1 MTLRPF
7 TRYALLLI
15 TFSALFHIHAQPL
28 PAVADCNVAT
38 VADSNS
44 MLRPTDYPSALRQRV
59 DSLLV
64 LPLLE
69 HSQLGLCI
77 YDLTADSLLLDCGR
91 QQCLRPASCQKLIT
105 AAAAIETLGSD
116 YRLSTTLLINPSD
129 SSLIIRAGFDPL
141 FGADDMHAFADA
153 VRQAGITTLKAP
165 VILDC
170 SIKDTLRMGWGWCWD
185 DDNPPLSALLYNG
198 RNTFLSHLR
207 TALADVGIPTPDSTF
222 YVRYATAPP
231 KAQPIAVRTHTL
243 QQVLQPMLKRSDN
256 LMAEAVFYHL
266 AAHAG
271 KPFAGRK
278 EATDVI
284 TAFVHRALPQAQ
296 HFQIADGSGLSLYN
310 YTTPEILVAV
320 LRRTWHDSNL
330 YTTLLP
336 ALPIMGKDGTLRR
349 RCHGQS
355 AQHRIWAKTGT
366 VEGVSTLA
374 GYAMA
379 PNGHQL
385 AFAIMNQGI
394 RRTRDGQHFQDLVC
408 NALTTPLRTTDIEP
422 DDMAPLPKD
431 DDEMHK
437 EE

>member
-1 MTLRPF
+1 MTLRLS

-15 TFSALFHIHAQPL
+15 TFGTLFHIHAQPL
-28 PAVADCNVAT
+28 PAVSDCNTAA
-38 VADSNS
+38 VADSS
-44 MLRPTDYPSALRQRV
+44 TMPRPADYPSALRQRV
-59 DSLLV
+59 DSLLR

-69 HSQLGLCI
+69 HSQLGLCV
-77 YDLTADSLLLDCGR
+77 YDLTADSLLMDCG
-91 QQCLRPASCQKLIT
+91 QHQCLRPASCQKVIT

-116 YRLSTTLLINPSD
+116 YRLSTTLLMNPAD
-129 SSLIIRAGFDPL
+129 SSLVIRAGFDPL

-153 VRQAGITTLKAP
+153 IRQAGISTLKAP
-165 VILDC
+165 VTLDC

-185 DDNPPLSALLYNG
+185 DDNPPLSALLFNG
-198 RNTFLSHLR
+198 RDTFVKHLR
-207 TALADVGIPTPDSTF
+207 TALSDAGIPTPASAF
-222 YVRYATAPP
+222 SVCYAATPP
-231 KAQPIAVRTHTL
+231 EARPLAVRTHTL

-256 LMAEAVFYHL
+256 LMAEVVFYHL
-266 AAHAG
+266 AAHGG
-271 KPFAGRK
+271 KSFAGRK
-278 EATDVI
+278 EATDAI
-284 TAFVHRALPQAQ
+284 TSFIRRALPQAK

-320 LRRTWHDSNL
+320 LRRAWHDSNL

-394 RRTRDGQHFQDLVC
+394 RRTRDGQQFQDLVC

-431 DDEMHK
+431 DCTTDM